1 MVSYQDSAQAFE
13 SARLK
18 SLLKNLKYLLIG
30 KENELLSFE
39 KIRKDFLLY
48 QQRSLGI
55 KPVEV
60 EKIIGSFDRYK
71 DFDKYF
77 LPKKV
82 HLQKR
87 WAKIHNLIA
96 KDIIL
101 PPVKLYQVG
110 DIYFVVDGHHR
121 VSVSKKMGVDFI
133 DAEVTEFMTDVKLKS
148 TMDPSQI
155 VLLAEREN
163 FLNVTGLKKKRPD
176 NRMRI
181 TIPGQYDILLRQ
193 IGKFMQRHNQEKGED
208 EKKMDFQ
215 EAALC
220 WYDNIYLPAIETIK
234 RYGILE
240 KFPNRTKTD
249 LYIWINEHKRFLSLK
264 YGKDVVIKFAAKD
277 IALKYKRNP
286 FRKFRLQLISF
297 RYRIGKILRPEHKT

>member
-13 SARLK
+13 DARLK
-18 SLLKNLKYLLIG
+18 SLLKNLRYLLVG

-60 EKIIGSFDRYK
+60 QKIIGSFDRYR

-87 WAKIHNLIA
+87 WAKIHHLIA

-101 PPVKLYQVG
+101 PPVKLYKVG
-110 DIYFVVDGHHR
+110 DIYFVLDGNHR
-121 VSVSKKMGVDFI
+121 VSVSKKMGVAFI

-148 TMDPSQI
+148 TMDPSRI
-155 VLLAEREN
+155 VLLSEREN
-163 FLNVTGLKKKRPD
+163 FLNITGLKKKRPD

-181 TIPGQYDILLRQ
+181 TIPGQYEILLRQ
-193 IGKFMQRHNQEKGED
+193 IGKFMQKHNQEKSAD
-208 EKKMDFQ
+208 EKEIDFQ
-215 EAALC
+215 EAALF

-234 RYGILE
+234 YYGILE

-264 YGKDVVIKFAAKD
+264 YGKDVIIKFAAKD
-277 IALKYKRNP
+277 IALKYKRNY
-286 FRKFRLQLISF
+286 FRKCRLKLISF
-297 RYRIGKILRPEHKT
+297 WYAMRKRFRS